1 MSLES
6 PNWFDSSDRELY
18 EKLFYGTISREPTK
32 IEIEFCKTMYH
43 YEEYAAGLDGD
54 FEEQE

>member
-18 EKLFYGTISREPTK
+18 EKLFYRDVGRELTK
-32 IEIEFCKTMYH
+32 AETEFCTTMYH

>member
-1 MSLES
+1 MSLER
-6 PNWFDSSDRELY
+6 PNWFDWNDRELY
-18 EKLFYGTISREPTK
+18 EKLFYVGVDRELTK
-32 IEIEFCKTMYH
+32 VEVEFCKTMYH